1 MLCVW
6 HHMWDDCVL
15 LLVFCF
21 SVMPVG
27 VVATSVDII
36 DKIKAHHK
44 NKWLVSVSFFNALFL
59 LLPSRFAL
67 NEMLWCNKCLG
78 WQRQE
83 IKQEADAGRNS
94 TACLPLITT
103 AVMRKSC
110 ERRSRELIHSHSFVF
125 WLQLKARVSP
135 FPPRDPRSPGTGFVF
150 RRRPTSSAS
159 RRGICRG
166 RRPPLDRLAPSSRWS
181 PSRSA
186 ASGGRPVCSRCN
198 LRRRVE
204 REDQDRDPGGGW
216 RWVTAEYCVSR
227 SVQLRPCVCV
237 CLSCDFLLRLLLP
250 NERKSKE
257 RPEGGAAVAA
267 SSSGRRRRS

>member
-1 MLCVW
+1 M
-6 HHMWDDCVL
+6 
-15 LLVFCF
+15 
-21 SVMPVG
+21 
-27 VVATSVDII
+27 
-36 DKIKAHHK
+36 
-44 NKWLVSVSFFNALFL
+44 
-59 LLPSRFAL
+59 SRL
-67 NEMLWCNKCLG
+67 TET
-78 WQRQE
+78 E
-83 IKQEADAGRNS
+83 IRQEADAGRNS

-103 AVMRKSC
+103 AVMRKSF

-125 WLQLKARVSP
+125 WLQLKTWVSP

-166 RRPPLDRLAPSSRWS
+166 RRPPLDRPAPSSRWS

-204 REDQDRDPGGGW
+204 REEQDRDPGGSW

-227 SVQLRPCVCV
+227 TVRLRPCVCV
-237 CLSCDFLLRLLLP
+237 SALWFSPQVAPAQWEAVWR
-250 NERKSKE
+250 
-257 RPEGGAAVAA
+257 AAWRGR
-267 SSSGRRRRS
+267 SGRSLFLWSEASQLTVSPCLVISQDVLSRPQTRFKHFVESP

>member
-1 MLCVW
+1 M
-6 HHMWDDCVL
+6 
-15 LLVFCF
+15 
-21 SVMPVG
+21 
-27 VVATSVDII
+27 
-36 DKIKAHHK
+36 
-44 NKWLVSVSFFNALFL
+44 
-59 LLPSRFAL
+59 SRL
-67 NEMLWCNKCLG
+67 TET
-78 WQRQE
+78 E
-83 IKQEADAGRNS
+83 IRQEADAGRNS

-103 AVMRKSC
+103 ALMRKSR

-125 WLQLKARVSP
+125 WLQLKTRVSP

-166 RRPPLDRLAPSSRWS
+166 RRPPLDRPAPSSRWS

-204 REDQDRDPGGGW
+204 REEQDRDPGGGW

-227 SVQLRPCVCV
+227 TVRLETLCMRLCPVIFSS
-237 CLSCDFLLRLLLP
+237 SCSCPMRGRLKSGLKGAQRSQPLP
-250 NERKSKE
+250 LV
-257 RPEGGAAVAA
+257 GGAAANCHRVLLLVRTYFLAH
-267 SSSGRRRRS
+267 RRDVNIFLKAPNG